1 MKILVY
7 LEKSD
12 VRGGI
17 EIFAERHIARL
28 RAEGHEVEMVSAI
41 DKRQPTDGRQSAI
54 DFSAFDEVV
63 VHKCSDVATLESFPP
78 EKTTYYVHDH
88 EPICPR
94 SYAYTPLKRNCTRPG
109 GLWPCIFCAPLC
121 RNWKSALNRVLSQ
134 ERRKCAM
141 ARFRRLVVI
150 SEFMKG
156 RLVANGIPAEKIVV
170 EPPVLDILNAEARNR
185 RASGARVCSEPS
197 RAQASAERRGDGED
211 SASLRLCVEKI
222 DLLFVGQL
230 IRGKGV
236 QLLLAAMARMKT
248 PRTLDIVG
256 TGNMEPKLRALAAQL
271 GPRPLQRLPVESAGL
286 DARGEVRRRA
296 ELLAGAVRARRGRG
310 CRARTSR
317 RRVRDRRA
325 PRGVRR
331 KGDARP
337 ARRHRRACKGIGRQ
351 LSRGIGS
358 HAGHA

>member
-121 RNWKSALNRVLSQ
+121 RNWKPALNRVLSQ
-134 ERRKCAM
+134 ERRKRAM

-156 RLVANGIPAEKIVV
+156 RLVANGIPAEKIEVR
-170 EPPVLDILNAEARNR
+170 PPVIRTGETGAEDVT
-185 RASGARVCSEPS
+185 SGR
-197 RAQASAERRGDGED
+197 
-211 SASLRLCVEKI
+211 KI
-222 DLLFVGQL
+222 DLLFAGQL

-271 GPRPLQRLPVESAGL
+271 GIAG
-286 DARGEVRRRA
+286 RVRFNGFQSNPQDWMRRA
-296 ELLAGAVRARRGRG
+296 ACVVVPSFWQEPYGLVAAEAVALGRPVVAFAIGGLPEACGGKATLVPPGDVAALAQA
-310 CRARTSR
+310 
-317 RRVRDRRA
+317 
-325 PRGVRR
+325 
-331 KGDARP
+331 
-337 ARRHRRACKGIGRQ
+337 
-351 LSRGIGS
+351 LEE
-358 HAGHA
+358 

>member
-28 RAEGHEVEMVSAI
+28 RAEGHEVKMVSAI
-41 DKRQPTDGRQSAI
+41 DKRQPTAGRQSAI

-63 VHKCSDVATLESFPP
+63 VHKCSDVATLERFPP

-109 GLWPCIFCAPLC
+109 GVWPCIFCAPLC
-121 RNWKSALNRVLSQ
+121 RNWKPALNRVLSQ
-134 ERRKCAM
+134 ERRKRAM

-156 RLVANGIPAEKIVV
+156 RLVANEIPAEKIVV
-170 EPPVLDILNAEARNR
+170 EPPVLDILNAEAR
-185 RASGARVCSEPS
+185 
-197 RAQASAERRGDGED
+197 RRGDGED

-256 TGNMEPKLRALAAQL
+256 TGNMEPKLKALAAQL
-271 GPRPLQRLPVESAGL
+271 GIEG
-286 DARGEVRRRA
+286 
-296 ELLAGAVRARRGRG
+296 
-310 CRARTSR
+310 
-317 RRVRDRRA
+317 RVRFNGFQSNPQDWMRA
-325 PRGVRR
+325 AKCVVVPSFWQEPYGLVAAEAVALGRPVVAFAIGGLPEACGGKATLVPP
-331 KGDARP
+331 GDIDAL
-337 ARRHRRACKGIGRQ
+337 ADAFE
-351 LSRGIGS
+351 LS
-358 HAGHA
+358 

>member
-28 RAEGHEVEMVSAI
+28 RAEGHEVKMVSAI
-41 DKRQPTDGRQSAI
+41 DKRQPTAGRQSAI

-63 VHKCSDVATLESFPP
+63 VHKCSDVATLERFPP

-109 GLWPCIFCAPLC
+109 GVWPCIFCAPLC
-121 RNWKSALNRVLSQ
+121 RNWKPALNRVLSQ
-134 ERRKCAM
+134 ERRKRAM

-156 RLVANGIPAEKIVV
+156 RLVANEIPAEKIVV
-170 EPPVLDILNAEARNR
+170 EPPVLDILNAEAR
-185 RASGARVCSEPS
+185 
-197 RAQASAERRGDGED
+197 RRGDGED

-271 GPRPLQRLPVESAGL
+271 GIEG
-286 DARGEVRRRA
+286 
-296 ELLAGAVRARRGRG
+296 
-310 CRARTSR
+310 
-317 RRVRDRRA
+317 RVRFNGFQSNPQDWMRA
-325 PRGVRR
+325 AKCVVVPSFWQEPYGLVAAEAVALGRPVVAFAIGGLPEACGGKATLVPP
-331 KGDARP
+331 GDIDAL
-337 ARRHRRACKGIGRQ
+337 ADALE
-351 LSRGIGS
+351 LS
-358 HAGHA
+358 

>member
-17 EIFAERHIARL
+17 EIFAERHVARL
-28 RAEGHEVEMVSAI
+28 RAEGHEVDVASDIRQEM
-41 DKRQPTDGRQSAI
+41 GRY
-54 DFSAFDEVV
+54 DEIV
-63 VHKCSDVATLESFPP
+63 VHKCSDVSTLEKFPP
-78 EKTTYYVHDH
+78 EKTVYYVHDH

-121 RNWKSALNRVLSQ
+121 RNWKPALNRVLSQ
-134 ERRKCAM
+134 ERRKRAM

-156 RLVANGIPAEKIVV
+156 RLVANGIPAEKIEVR
-170 EPPVLDILNAEARNR
+170 PPVIRTGETGAEDVT
-185 RASGARVCSEPS
+185 SGR
-197 RAQASAERRGDGED
+197 
-211 SASLRLCVEKI
+211 KI
-222 DLLFVGQL
+222 DLLFAGQL

-271 GPRPLQRLPVESAGL
+271 GIEG
-286 DARGEVRRRA
+286 
-296 ELLAGAVRARRGRG
+296 
-310 CRARTSR
+310 
-317 RRVRDRRA
+317 RVRFNGFQSNPQDWMRA
-325 PRGVRR
+325 AKCVVVPSFWQEPYGLVAAEAVALGRPVVAFAIGGLPEACGGKATLVPP
-331 KGDARP
+331 GDIDAL
-337 ARRHRRACKGIGRQ
+337 AKALEGN
-351 LSRGIGS
+351 
-358 HAGHA
+358 

>member
-17 EIFAERHIARL
+17 EIFAERHVARL
-28 RAEGHEVEMVSAI
+28 RAEGHEVDVASDIRQEM
-41 DKRQPTDGRQSAI
+41 GRY
-54 DFSAFDEVV
+54 DEIV
-63 VHKCSDVATLESFPP
+63 VHKCSDVSTLEKFPP
-78 EKTTYYVHDH
+78 EKTVYYVHDH

-121 RNWKSALNRVLSQ
+121 RNWKPALNRVLSQ
-134 ERRKCAM
+134 ERRKRAM

-156 RLVANGIPAEKIVV
+156 RLVANEIPAEKIVV
-170 EPPVLDILNAEARNR
+170 EPPVLDILNAEAR
-185 RASGARVCSEPS
+185 
-197 RAQASAERRGDGED
+197 RRGDGED

-271 GPRPLQRLPVESAGL
+271 GIAG
-286 DARGEVRRRA
+286 
-296 ELLAGAVRARRGRG
+296 
-310 CRARTSR
+310 
-317 RRVRDRRA
+317 RVRFNGFQSNPQDWMRA
-325 PRGVRR
+325 AKCVVVPSFWQEPYGLVAAEAVALGRPVVAFAIGGLPEACGGKATLVPP
-331 KGDARP
+331 GDIDALADALELP
-337 ARRHRRACKGIGRQ
+337 
-351 LSRGIGS
+351 
-358 HAGHA
+358 

>member
-17 EIFAERHIARL
+17 EIFAERHVARL
-28 RAEGHEVEMVSAI
+28 RAEGHEVDVASDIRQEM
-41 DKRQPTDGRQSAI
+41 GRY
-54 DFSAFDEVV
+54 DEIV
-63 VHKCSDVATLESFPP
+63 VHKCSDVSTLEKFPP
-78 EKTTYYVHDH
+78 EKTVYYVHDH

-121 RNWKSALNRVLSQ
+121 RNWKPALNRVLSQ
-134 ERRKCAM
+134 ERRKRAM

-156 RLVANGIPAEKIVV
+156 RLVANGIPAEKIEVR
-170 EPPVLDILNAEARNR
+170 PPVIRTGETGAEDVT
-185 RASGARVCSEPS
+185 SGR
-197 RAQASAERRGDGED
+197 
-211 SASLRLCVEKI
+211 KI
-222 DLLFVGQL
+222 DLLFAGQL

-256 TGNMEPKLRALAAQL
+256 TGNMEPKLKALAARL
-271 GPRPLQRLPVESAGL
+271 GIAG
-286 DARGEVRRRA
+286 
-296 ELLAGAVRARRGRG
+296 
-310 CRARTSR
+310 
-317 RRVRDRRA
+317 RVRFNGFQSNPQDWMRA
-325 PRGVRR
+325 AKCVVVPSFWQEPYGLVAAEAVALGRPVVAFAIGGLPEACGGKATLVPP
-331 KGDARP
+331 GDIDALADALELP
-337 ARRHRRACKGIGRQ
+337 
-351 LSRGIGS
+351 
-358 HAGHA
+358 

>member
-17 EIFAERHIARL
+17 EIFAERHVARL
-28 RAEGHEVEMVSAI
+28 RAEGHEVDVASDIRQEM
-41 DKRQPTDGRQSAI
+41 GRY
-54 DFSAFDEVV
+54 DEIV
-63 VHKCSDVATLESFPP
+63 VHKCSDVSTLEKFPP
-78 EKTTYYVHDH
+78 EKTVYYVHDH

-121 RNWKSALNRVLSQ
+121 RNWKPALNRVLSQ
-134 ERRKCAM
+134 ERRKRAM

-156 RLVANGIPAEKIVV
+156 RLVANGIPAEKV
-170 EPPVLDILNAEARNR
+170 EVRPPVIRTGETGAEDVT
-185 RASGARVCSEPS
+185 SGR
-197 RAQASAERRGDGED
+197 
-211 SASLRLCVEKI
+211 KI
-222 DLLFVGQL
+222 DLLFAGQL

-271 GPRPLQRLPVESAGL
+271 GIAG
-286 DARGEVRRRA
+286 
-296 ELLAGAVRARRGRG
+296 
-310 CRARTSR
+310 
-317 RRVRDRRA
+317 RVRFNGFQSNPQDWMRA
-325 PRGVRR
+325 AKCVVVPSFWQEPYGLVAAEAVALGRPVVAFAIGGLPEACGGKATLVPP
-331 KGDARP
+331 GDIDALADALELP
-337 ARRHRRACKGIGRQ
+337 
-351 LSRGIGS
+351 
-358 HAGHA
+358 

>member
-17 EIFAERHIARL
+17 EIFAERHVARL
-28 RAEGHEVEMVSAI
+28 RAEGHEVDVASDIRQEM
-41 DKRQPTDGRQSAI
+41 GRY
-54 DFSAFDEVV
+54 DEIV
-63 VHKCSDVATLESFPP
+63 VHKCSDVSTLEKFPP
-78 EKTTYYVHDH
+78 EKTVYYVHDH

-121 RNWKSALNRVLSQ
+121 RNWKPALNRVLSQ
-134 ERRKCAM
+134 ERRKRAM

-156 RLVANGIPAEKIVV
+156 RLVANGIPAEKV
-170 EPPVLDILNAEARNR
+170 EVRPPVIRTGETGAEDVT
-185 RASGARVCSEPS
+185 SGR
-197 RAQASAERRGDGED
+197 
-211 SASLRLCVEKI
+211 KI

-256 TGNMEPKLRALAAQL
+256 TGNMEPKLRALAARL
-271 GPRPLQRLPVESAGL
+271 GIAG
-286 DARGEVRRRA
+286 
-296 ELLAGAVRARRGRG
+296 
-310 CRARTSR
+310 
-317 RRVRDRRA
+317 RVRFNGFQSNPQDWMRA
-325 PRGVRR
+325 AKCVVVPSFWQEPYGLVAAEAVALGRPVVAFAIGGLPEACGGKATLVPP
-331 KGDARP
+331 GDIDALADALELP
-337 ARRHRRACKGIGRQ
+337 
-351 LSRGIGS
+351 
-358 HAGHA
+358 

>member
-28 RAEGHEVEMVSAI
+28 RAEGHEVKMVSAI
-41 DKRQPTDGRQSAI
+41 DKRQPTAGRQSAI

-63 VHKCSDVATLESFPP
+63 VHKCSDVATLERFPP

-109 GLWPCIFCAPLC
+109 GVWPCIFCAPLC
-121 RNWKSALNRVLSQ
+121 RNWKPALNRVLSQ
-134 ERRKCAM
+134 ERRKRAM

-156 RLVANGIPAEKIVV
+156 RLVANEIPAEKIVV
-170 EPPVLDILNAEARNR
+170 EPPVLDILNAEAR
-185 RASGARVCSEPS
+185 
-197 RAQASAERRGDGED
+197 RRGDGED

-256 TGNMEPKLRALAAQL
+256 TGNMEPKLRALAARL
-271 GPRPLQRLPVESAGL
+271 GIAG
-286 DARGEVRRRA
+286 RVRFNGFQDSPQEWMRRA
-296 ELLAGAVRARRGRG
+296 ACVVVPSFWQEPYGLVAAEAVALGRPVVAFAIGGLPEACQGKATLVPPGDIDALAKALEGN
-310 CRARTSR
+310 
-317 RRVRDRRA
+317 
-325 PRGVRR
+325 
-331 KGDARP
+331 
-337 ARRHRRACKGIGRQ
+337 
-351 LSRGIGS
+351 
-358 HAGHA
+358 

>member
-17 EIFAERHIARL
+17 EIFAERHVARL
-28 RAEGHEVEMVSAI
+28 RAEGHEVDVASDIRQEM
-41 DKRQPTDGRQSAI
+41 GRY
-54 DFSAFDEVV
+54 DEIV
-63 VHKCSDVATLESFPP
+63 VHKCSDVSTLEKFPP
-78 EKTTYYVHDH
+78 EKTVYYVHDH

-121 RNWKSALNRVLSQ
+121 RNWKPALNRVLSQ
-134 ERRKCAM
+134 ERRKRAM

-156 RLVANGIPAEKIVV
+156 RLVANGIPAEKV
-170 EPPVLDILNAEARNR
+170 EVRPPVIRTGETGAEDVT
-185 RASGARVCSEPS
+185 SGR
-197 RAQASAERRGDGED
+197 
-211 SASLRLCVEKI
+211 KI

-271 GPRPLQRLPVESAGL
+271 GIEG
-286 DARGEVRRRA
+286 
-296 ELLAGAVRARRGRG
+296 
-310 CRARTSR
+310 
-317 RRVRDRRA
+317 RVRFNGFQSNPQDWMRA
-325 PRGVRR
+325 AKCVVVPSFWQEPYGLVAAEAVALGRPVVAFAIGGLPEACGGKATLVPP
-331 KGDARP
+331 GDIA
-337 ARRHRRACKGIGRQ
+337 ALAKA
-351 LSRGIGS
+351 LENT
-358 HAGHA
+358 

>member
-28 RAEGHEVEMVSAI
+28 RAEGHEVKMVSAI
-41 DKRQPTDGRQSAI
+41 DKRQPTAGRQSAI

-63 VHKCSDVATLESFPP
+63 VHKCSDVATLEKFPP

-109 GLWPCIFCAPLC
+109 GVWPCIFCAPLC
-121 RNWKSALNRVLSQ
+121 RNWKPALNRVLSQ
-134 ERRKCAM
+134 ERRKRAM

-156 RLVANGIPAEKIVV
+156 RLVANEIPAEKIVV
-170 EPPVLDILNAEARNR
+170 EPPVLDILNAEAR
-185 RASGARVCSEPS
+185 
-197 RAQASAERRGDGED
+197 RRGDGED

-271 GPRPLQRLPVESAGL
+271 GIEG
-286 DARGEVRRRA
+286 
-296 ELLAGAVRARRGRG
+296 
-310 CRARTSR
+310 
-317 RRVRDRRA
+317 RVRFNGFQSNPQDWMRA
-325 PRGVRR
+325 AKCVVVPSFWQEPYGLVAAEAVALGRPVVAFAIGGLPEACGGKATLVPP
-331 KGDARP
+331 GDVA
-337 ARRHRRACKGIGRQ
+337 ALAKALEGN
-351 LSRGIGS
+351 
-358 HAGHA
+358 

>member
-17 EIFAERHIARL
+17 EIFAERHVARL
-28 RAEGHEVEMVSAI
+28 RAEGHEVDVASDIRQEM
-41 DKRQPTDGRQSAI
+41 GRY
-54 DFSAFDEVV
+54 DEIV
-63 VHKCSDVATLESFPP
+63 VHKCSDVSTLEKFPP
-78 EKTTYYVHDH
+78 EKTVYYVHDH

-121 RNWKSALNRVLSQ
+121 RNWKPALNRVLSQ
-134 ERRKCAM
+134 ERRKRAM

-156 RLVANGIPAEKIVV
+156 RLVANGIPAEKV
-170 EPPVLDILNAEARNR
+170 EVRPPVIRTGETGAEDVT
-185 RASGARVCSEPS
+185 SGR
-197 RAQASAERRGDGED
+197 
-211 SASLRLCVEKI
+211 KI
-222 DLLFVGQL
+222 DLLFAGQL

-271 GPRPLQRLPVESAGL
+271 GIEG
-286 DARGEVRRRA
+286 
-296 ELLAGAVRARRGRG
+296 
-310 CRARTSR
+310 
-317 RRVRDRRA
+317 RVRFNGFQSNPQDWMRA
-325 PRGVRR
+325 AKCVVVPSFWQEPYGLVAAEAVALGRPVVAFAIGGLPEACGGKATLVPP
-331 KGDARP
+331 GDIDALADALELP
-337 ARRHRRACKGIGRQ
+337 
-351 LSRGIGS
+351 
-358 HAGHA
+358 

>member
-28 RAEGHEVEMVSAI
+28 RAEGHEVKMVSAI
-41 DKRQPTDGRQSAI
+41 DKRQPTAGRQSAI

-63 VHKCSDVATLESFPP
+63 VHKCSDVATLERFPP

-109 GLWPCIFCAPLC
+109 GVWPCIFCAPLC
-121 RNWKSALNRVLSQ
+121 RNWKPALNRVLSQ
-134 ERRKCAM
+134 ERRKRAM

-156 RLVANGIPAEKIVV
+156 RLVANGIPAEKIEVR
-170 EPPVLDILNAEARNR
+170 PPVIRTGETGAEDVT
-185 RASGARVCSEPS
+185 SGR
-197 RAQASAERRGDGED
+197 
-211 SASLRLCVEKI
+211 KI
-222 DLLFVGQL
+222 DLLFAGQL

-271 GPRPLQRLPVESAGL
+271 GIEG
-286 DARGEVRRRA
+286 
-296 ELLAGAVRARRGRG
+296 
-310 CRARTSR
+310 
-317 RRVRDRRA
+317 RVRFNGFQSNPQDWMRA
-325 PRGVRR
+325 AKCVVVPSFWQEPYGLVAAEAVALGRPVVAFAIGGLPEACGGKATLVPP
-331 KGDARP
+331 GDIDALADALELP
-337 ARRHRRACKGIGRQ
+337 
-351 LSRGIGS
+351 
-358 HAGHA
+358 

>member
-17 EIFAERHIARL
+17 EIFAERHVARL
-28 RAEGHEVEMVSAI
+28 RAEGHEVEIVSTI
-41 DKRQPTDGRQSAI
+41 DSRLPTAGRQSAI

-63 VHKCSDVATLESFPP
+63 VHKCSDVATLERFPP

-94 SYAYTPLKRNCTRPG
+94 SYAYTPLKHNCTRPG
-109 GLWPCIFCAPLC
+109 GVWPCIFCAPLC
-121 RNWKSALNRVLSQ
+121 RNWKSALKRVLSQ
-134 ERRKCAM
+134 ERRKRAM

-156 RLVANGIPAEKIVV
+156 RLVANEIPAEKIVV
-170 EPPVLDILNAEARNR
+170 EPPVLDILNAEAR
-185 RASGARVCSEPS
+185 
-197 RAQASAERRGDGED
+197 RRGDGED

-236 QLLLAAMARMKT
+236 QLLLEAMARMKT
-248 PRTLDIVG
+248 PRTLDVVG
-256 TGNMEPKLRALAAQL
+256 TGNMEGELKAIAARLGLNERVRFNGFQKNPQDWMCRAACVVVPSFWQEPYGLVAAEAVALGRKVVAFAIGGLPEACQGKATLVPPGDVAALAKAL
-271 GPRPLQRLPVESAGL
+271 ELP
-286 DARGEVRRRA
+286 
-296 ELLAGAVRARRGRG
+296 
-310 CRARTSR
+310 
-317 RRVRDRRA
+317 
-325 PRGVRR
+325 
-331 KGDARP
+331 
-337 ARRHRRACKGIGRQ
+337 
-351 LSRGIGS
+351 
-358 HAGHA
+358 